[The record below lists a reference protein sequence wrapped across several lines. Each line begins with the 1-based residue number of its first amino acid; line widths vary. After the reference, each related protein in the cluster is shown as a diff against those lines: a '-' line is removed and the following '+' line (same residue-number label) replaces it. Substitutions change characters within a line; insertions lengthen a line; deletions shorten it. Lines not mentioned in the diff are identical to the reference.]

1 MLHYF
6 MDLRGEYL
14 ENYRCDGCQRLNTST
29 KAVYATQLSGAFIM
43 QLNIFKYIK
52 GINKKVIL
60 ILSINEEILLWGN
73 TMVLLGVISHE
84 EQ

>member
-6 MDLRGEYL
+6 MDPRGKYL
-14 ENYRCDGCQRLNTST
+14 ENYRCNGCQRLNTST